1 MYNTQCIVQNR
12 QNKNNISTGLFIKF
26 LVTVIVMGMISM
38 SVPLAFIWSSST
50 KRRWYIIGKVFE
62 INKTNGDSMNYLY
75 L

>member
-38 SVPLAFIWSSST
+38 SVPLAFI
-50 KRRWYIIGKVFE
+50 
-62 INKTNGDSMNYLY
+62 
-75 L
+75 